1 MLFISP
7 SIGLIALHLPSSH
20 SESSDRAP
28 VSDMTVIFRPKYV
41 NSNLIKVVGSFP
53 FHLNIAN
60 GDKEFAYYDV

>member
-7 SIGLIALHLPSSH
+7 SIGRIALHLPSSH
-20 SESSDRAP
+20 SECSDRAP
-28 VSDMTVIFRPKYV
+28 ASDRAVISRPKYA
-41 NSNLIKVVGSFP
+41 NPNIKKVVGSFP